1 MFDWN
6 DLRHFLE
13 VARTGSM
20 IGASKALGVNQS
32 TVQRRVAA
40 LEKAIGQPLVERHSE
55 GYRLTRQGEQLLIE
69 ARQVEQAINAVER
82 RVGSLGDAAQGSVRL
97 TTLVT
102 IGQRIMKSG
111 LLERFHA
118 QHPGVAIEMEMG
130 QRVADLRKREADIAI
145 RGGDPE
151 DETLVGMKIADLP
164 WGIFASRAFVE
175 RNGQP
180 ASAEWLSQYPVV
192 ELADELVNVPAARFM
207 REHAG
212 SAPVAARCG
221 NIPSAVLAVKAG
233 AGLSALPYVHAS
245 EDDDLVCVLGPLT
258 EIDYPIH
265 LLVHKDLRH
274 VPRVSAFF
282 EFCQREL
289 KSVLL
294 TGKLR
299 Q

>member
-20 IGASKALGVNQS
+20 IGAAKALGVNQS

-40 LEKAIGQPLVERHSE
+40 LEKAIGQPLVERLPE
-55 GYRLTRQGEQLLIE
+55 GYRLTRQGEQLLVE
-69 ARQVEQAINAVER
+69 ARQVEQAVNALER
-82 RVGSLGDAAQGSVRL
+82 RVGSLGDTAQGSVRL

-102 IGQRIMKSG
+102 VGQRIMKSG

-118 QHPGVAIEMEMG
+118 QHPGVTIEMEMG
-130 QRVADLRKREADIAI
+130 QRVADLGKGEADVAI
-145 RGGDPE
+145 RGGDPG
-151 DETLVGMKIADLP
+151 DDRLIGMKIADLP
-164 WGIFASRAFVE
+164 WGVYASRAFVE
-175 RNGQP
+175 RNGRP

-192 ELADELVNVPAARFM
+192 ELVDELVNVPASRFM

-212 SAPVAARCG
+212 SAPVVARCG

-233 AGLSALPYVHAS
+233 AGLAALPSVHAS
-245 EDDDLVCVLGPLT
+245 EDDDLVCVLGPLA
-258 EIDYPIH
+258 ELAYPIY
-265 LLVHKDLRH
+265 LLVHRDLRH
-274 VPRVSAFF
+274 APRVSAFF

-289 KSVLL
+289 KSVLV
-294 TGKLR
+294 TAKLR